1 MNTIEIKIDKK
12 KYNLQRSNLRQ
23 WLHLEDIRSKII
35 EAAGNK
41 DIELVVES
49 MYSYISSAFG
59 FNLDLEDLPWI
70 QVVEIYAEIS
80 LLNAPKL
87 DFPILKV
94 RSKKDQIPSWDYEG
108 RTWYFWSH
116 MLARNYGWNLDYIA
130 NFSIDDGIAFIQEI
144 MIDDQMKR
152 EWEWSLSE
160 IAYSYNEKTKK
171 SEFRELERPFWMSEQ
186 KEVKEPKKI
195 KIRKDMLPIGN
206 IISYAKSK

>member
-130 NFSIDDGIAFIQEI
+130 NFSGNTFADGFAGAGAKLNQVPYQFPCILEMVAGRAHLVLNRILA
-144 MIDDQMKR
+144 
-152 EWEWSLSE
+152 LS
-160 IAYSYNEKTKK
+160 Y
-171 SEFRELERPFWMSEQ
+171 
-186 KEVKEPKKI
+186 
-195 KIRKDMLPIGN
+195 
-206 IISYAKSK
+206 YAKRWSHQKRYALPMEQLPGRLYGSA

>member
-1 MNTIEIKIDKK
+1 VNTIEIKIDKK

-41 DIELVVES
+41 NIELVVES
-49 MYSYISSAFG
+49 MYSYISSAFR

-94 RSKKDQIPSWDYEG
+94 HSKKDQIPLWDYEG

-130 NFSIDDGIAFIQEI
+130 SLSIDDGIALIQEI

-171 SEFRELERPFWMSEQ
+171 SEFRELERPFWMFAQ
-186 KEVKEPKKI
+186 KEIKEPKKI